1 MFQPALTSYDS
12 DVDSDLG
19 SSIGSDDRSSCKSS
33 DTDSDLEDGGKS
45 KYYTAH
51 VFVSDNFQT

>member
-12 DVDSDLG
+12 DVDSG
-19 SSIGSDDRSSCKSS
+19 FAPSIGSEDRSSCESS
-33 DTDSDLEDGGKS
+33 DSDLEDGGKS

-51 VFVSDNFQT
+51 IFVHR